1 MIQDAIRI
9 GKKLAEYRLIDGAS
23 GNLSY
28 RIGWQMIITRS
39 GAILDELDENS
50 FVKVAIGEENPHA
63 SSDQMVHQEI
73 YKKSTFK
80 AVLHCHGVFNV
91 VLGLILDEISP
102 RDLEGRMFLGNIRVI
117 EGKFGSM
124 ELARRIGESVA
135 EKGVAIVRGHGIY
148 AAGKNFDEAFKL
160 ASYLEHSCEV
170 LYRLRVYEKLERDR

>member
-28 RIGWQMIITRS
+28 RIGWQMVITKS

-63 SSDQMVHQEI
+63 SSDQMVHQAI
-73 YKKSTFK
+73 YKKGGFNV
-80 AVLHCHGVFNV
+80 VLHCHGIFNV
-91 VLGLILDEISP
+91 VLGLILDEIVP
-102 RDLEGRMFLGNIRVI
+102 RDLEGRMFIGSLKVV
-117 EGKFGSM
+117 EGKFGSR
-124 ELARRIGESVA
+124 ELAQKISESVA
-135 EKGVAIVRGHGIY
+135 EKGIAVVRGHGIY
-148 AAGKNFDEAFKL
+148 AAGKNFDDAFKL

-170 LYRLRVYEKLERDR
+170 LYRLRVYEKLERNR